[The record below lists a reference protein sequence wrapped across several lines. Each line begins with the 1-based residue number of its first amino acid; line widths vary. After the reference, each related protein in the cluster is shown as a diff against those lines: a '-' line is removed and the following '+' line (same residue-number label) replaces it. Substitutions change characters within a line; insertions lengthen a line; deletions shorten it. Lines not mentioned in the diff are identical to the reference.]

1 MLKLN
6 HCFGLAFY
14 ELAARPKIIPAS
26 PFKVLVRIISCCPVN
41 RIWLECSF

>member
-6 HCFGLAFY
+6 QCFGLVFN
-14 ELAARPKIIPAS
+14 ELNAGPKIMLVS
-26 PFKVLVRIISCCPVN
+26 PLKVLVRIIPCPVN